1 MTTQVNTE
9 RTENTSETITIPSW
23 FTAVAITALIWN
35 LLGVF
40 AFALQMMITPEILAG
55 LPEAER
61 ELYVNIPLWVT
72 LAFAVA
78 VFAGA
83 LGSLFL
89 LMKKSLST
97 PLLIFSLVGILVQN
111 FHSFFMSKAFEVHGP
126 SGMIMPI
133 AVIFLA
139 IYLVLLSKKAEVQGW
154 FS

>member
-9 RTENTSETITIPSW
+9 RTENPSETITIPSW
-23 FTAVAITALIWN
+23 FKAVAITALIWN
-35 LLGVF
+35 LLGIF

-72 LAFAVA
+72 VAFAVA
-78 VFAGA
+78 VLSGA

-89 LMKKSLST
+89 LMKKSLAT
-97 PLLIFSLVGILVQN
+97 PLLIFSLVGVLVQN

-126 SGMIMPI
+126 SGMIMPV
-133 AVIFLA
+133 AVISLA
-139 IYLVLLSKKAEVQGW
+139 IYLVFLSKKAEVQGW